1 MKKLANIKNI
11 PIIRVTVSKAIVIA
25 FTVII
30 TLFGTGVFNMTQA
43 QEGASPSITP
53 PSPPSPSSPSITP
66 PSPSS
71 PSITPPSPSSPSIT
85 PPSPSS
91 PPTNHTVLPAVKTK
105 LCDPNNPKLSFV
117 NTTESNICGIPK
129 TIKNVTT
136 TTPTP
141 TPTSKPISPLSPKP
155 ISPLSPKPI
164 SPLSPKPISPLS
176 PKPIT
181 PPSEPSPQEDIPGLP

>member
-25 FTVII
+25 FTAII

-43 QEGASPSITP
+43 QEGA
-53 PSPPSPSSPSITP
+53 
-66 PSPSS
+66 S

-141 TPTSKPISPLSPKP
+141 TPTSKPI
-155 ISPLSPKPI
+155 
-164 SPLSPKPISPLS
+164 
-176 PKPIT
+176 T
-181 PPSEPSPQEDIPGLP
+181 PPSEPLPQEDIPGLP

>member
-1 MKKLANIKNI
+1 MKKLTNIKNI

-25 FTVII
+25 FTAII

-43 QEGASPSITP
+43 QEGA
-53 PSPPSPSSPSITP
+53 
-66 PSPSS
+66 
-71 PSITPPSPSSPSIT
+71 SPSIT

-141 TPTSKPISPLSPKP
+141 TPTPTSKPITPLSPKP
-155 ISPLSPKPI
+155 IT
-164 SPLSPKPISPLS
+164 PLS

>member
-25 FTVII
+25 FTAII

-53 PSPPSPSSPSITP
+53 PSPPSPP
-66 PSPSS
+66 
-71 PSITPPSPSSPSIT
+71 SPSIT

-164 SPLSPKPISPLS
+164 
-176 PKPIT
+176 T

>member
-1 MKKLANIKNI
+1 M
-11 PIIRVTVSKAIVIA
+11 TVSKAIVIA
-25 FTVII
+25 FTAII

-43 QEGASPSITP
+43 QEGASPSPSSPPIT
-53 PSPPSPSSPSITP
+53 SPSPSSPPITS

-71 PSITPPSPSSPSIT
+71 PPITS
-85 PPSPSS
+85 PSPSS

-176 PKPIT
+176 PRSIT

>member
-53 PSPPSPSSPSITP
+53 PSPSSPSITPPSPSSPSITP

-164 SPLSPKPISPLS
+164 SPLSPKPI
-176 PKPIT
+176 T

>member
-25 FTVII
+25 FTAII

-53 PSPPSPSSPSITP
+53 PSPPSPP
-66 PSPSS
+66 
-71 PSITPPSPSSPSIT
+71 
-85 PPSPSS
+85 S

-164 SPLSPKPISPLS
+164 
-176 PKPIT
+176 T

>member
-53 PSPPSPSSPSITP
+53 PSP

-164 SPLSPKPISPLS
+164 SPLSPKPI
-176 PKPIT
+176 T